1 MRLGDRVRQQAF
13 DAAEALGEGNELEA
27 AEHFDGEFWR
37 LDLEG
42 DHAAKARGLALV
54 ERVARMVGQSDV
66 VDIDDS
72 RLTLEPVGNL
82 HGIFFLALDAKAER
96 LDAAQQQPR
105 VDRRQVRPFRL
116 DVELEIFA
124 VAGISVGNRDDAR
137 DDVVVAADVLRRT
150 VDDDVGAERQR
161 LLEMRREE
169 GVVNGEQ
176 GAVLVGERS
185 EGADIA
191 DEHHRV

>member
-1 MRLGDRVRQQAF
+1 MA
-13 DAAEALGEGNELEA
+13 
-27 AEHFDGEFWR
+27 
-37 LDLEG
+37 
-42 DHAAKARGLALV
+42 
-54 ERVARMVGQSDV
+54 
-66 VDIDDS
+66 
-72 RLTLEPVGNL
+72 
-82 HGIFFLALDAKAER
+82 FFLALDAKAER

-137 DDVVVAADVLRRT
+137 NDVVVAADVLRRT